1 MVDTSTTT
9 AVVEYVL
16 HLSRQTAAQYLQW
29 RSTRPKDPSL
39 RSSAEVC
46 AYVPNS
52 QSHFKPMFRLW
63 AASGQ
68 AALEDSRILVLSASA
83 TSTSILKNL
92 VLPGIGHFTI
102 LDHSIVTPEDAGNNF
117 FLEGPESIGKSR
129 AEESV
134 RLLSELN
141 EDVDGKADT
150 RDIRE
155 VLGAGENTKEW
166 LRQYTIVI
174 VHNLEK
180 DLLER
185 LSRILWED
193 ESMPSLLVVRS
204 AGFLAEFSVQFHEH
218 TSKWQ
223 TTQLLR
229 SLTESHY
236 SYRKPSGNISFSSN
250 R

>member
-1 MVDTSTTT
+1 MADT
-9 AVVEYVL
+9 VEYVL
-16 HLSRQTAAQYLQW
+16 LLPSQTPAQYLQ
-29 RSTRPKDPSL
+29 RSTARPKDPSL
-39 RSSAEVC
+39 RPSAEVSV
-46 AYVPNS
+46 YPSNS
-52 QSHFKPMFRLW
+52 PSHSIPIFRLW

-68 AALEDSRILVLSASA
+68 AALEHSRILVLSASA
-83 TSTSILKNL
+83 TSTSVLKNL

-117 FLEGPESIGKSR
+117 FLQGPESIGKSR
-129 AEESV
+129 AEEAV

-150 RDIRE
+150 RDVRE
-155 VLGAGENTKEW
+155 VLEAGENTKEW

-174 VHNLEK
+174 VHNLDK
-180 DLLER
+180 GLLET

-193 ESMPSLLVVRS
+193 ECMPSLLVVRS
-204 AGFLAEFSVQFHEH
+204 AGFLGEFSIQSHEH

-223 TTQLLR
+223 TTHIPC
-229 SLTESHY
+229 SLMESPH
-236 SYRKPSGNISFSSN
+236 SYRKPSGRIPFSSN